1 MSTVFRIRL
10 SSLKM
15 FEFGKVGKDF
25 PRETHEQLKMI
36 NFIRHQDSGPLAYT
50 SPYTSLNLTLPEYV
64 NIVIHF

>member
-1 MSTVFRIRL
+1 
-10 SSLKM
+10 M
-15 FEFGKVGKDF
+15 FEFGKFGKDF

-36 NFIRHQDSGPLAYT
+36 NFIRHQDSAPLAYT